1 VRFRRLGEG
10 DLDAFS
16 GLGFSFFVSVG
27 AGGAVATGFFSL
39 SFPASRLRPAE
50 REVDEDEDLD
60 RELEPEELDELE
72 EEEREPLEEALEE
85 EPLLESLF
93 PPRFFF
99 FSAALESLA
108 FVRSRL
114 LRLDAIVIRKF
125 PFLVYQRFA
134 AILLKILSK

>member
-1 VRFRRLGEG
+1 MLPMK
-10 DLDAFS
+10 S
-16 GLGFSFFVSVG
+16 
-27 AGGAVATGFFSL
+27 
-39 SFPASRLRPAE
+39 SRLISNSKHCDI
-50 REVDEDEDLD
+50 V
-60 RELEPEELDELE
+60 PEELDELE

-134 AILLKILSK
+134 AILLKIYQGTKVD